1 MLTCFAVR
9 HQADDLFLQ
18 SAEHNLLEAIAEE
31 ATIKFEPGFAGNSYL
46 EVPVDENAK
55 QAVVARLEQNRMRF
69 SVVTRI
75 AY

>member
-9 HQADDLFLQ
+9 HQTDDVLLQ
-18 SAEHNLLEAIAEE
+18 SSDHNVLEAIADE
-31 ATIKFEPGFAGNSYL
+31 ASIKFEPGFAGNSYL
-46 EVPVDENAK
+46 EVPADENAK